1 LHWEPCRHST
11 RLTGSFATV
20 LWNRIDDL
28 GVTLG
33 FRASSDGF
41 NGITGSYEC
50 KHSVTFAELCRDV
63 GLFRYWTAP
72 NLPLFLLAMPCLWML
87 LVSSAWACTYPTSSI
102 SAAPKNSITVANL
115 DKGSL
120 IRLAMPQ
127 VVLALAA
134 FTSYHV
140 QIINRLSSGYPLWYI
155 WLASAIAVPTKQPHD
170 NLIRR
175 GGMAQLI
182 VRSIAIYAIVQ
193 GGLFASF
200 LPPA

>member
-1 LHWEPCRHST
+1 
-11 RLTGSFATV
+11 
-20 LWNRIDDL
+20 
-28 GVTLG
+28 
-33 FRASSDGF
+33 
-41 NGITGSYEC
+41 
-50 KHSVTFAELCRDV
+50 
-63 GLFRYWTAP
+63 
-72 NLPLFLLAMPCLWML
+72 MPCLWML
-87 LVSSAWACTYPTSSI
+87 LASAWACTYPTSSI
-102 SAAPKNSITVANL
+102 PTGPKNSITVANL
-115 DKGSL
+115 DKDSL

-155 WLASAIAVPTKQPHD
+155 WLASEIAVPAKQPRD
-170 NLIRR
+170 NLISR
-175 GGMAQLI
+175 GGKAQLI

>member
-11 RLTGSFATV
+11 RLTRSFATT

-28 GVTLG
+28 GVTLS
-33 FRASSDGF
+33 FRASTDGF

-50 KHSVTFAELCRDV
+50 KHFVTFAELCRDV
-63 GLFRYWTAP
+63 GLFRYWTAS

-102 SAAPKNSITVANL
+102 SNL
-115 DKGSL
+115 DKDSL

-155 WLASAIAVPTKQPHD
+155 WLASAIAVPAKQPHD
-170 NLIRR
+170 TLIRR
-175 GGMAQLI
+175 GGTAQLI

>member
-1 LHWEPCRHST
+1 MHWESCYHST
-11 RLTGSFATV
+11 RLTRSFAKT
-20 LWNRIDDL
+20 LRNRTDDL

-33 FRASSDGF
+33 FRASTDGF
-41 NGITGSYEC
+41 KATTGSYEC
-50 KHSVTFAELCRDV
+50 MHSVTFAESCRDV
-63 GLFRYWTAP
+63 GLFRYWTVP

-102 SAAPKNSITVANL
+102 FTAPKNSITVANL
-115 DKGSL
+115 DKEGL

-134 FTSYHV
+134 FASYHV

-155 WLASAIAVPTKQPHD
+155 WLASAIAEVAKQPYD
-170 NLIRR
+170 NLVRR
-175 GGMAQLI
+175 GGTAQLI

>member
-1 LHWEPCRHST
+1 
-11 RLTGSFATV
+11 
-20 LWNRIDDL
+20 
-28 GVTLG
+28 
-33 FRASSDGF
+33 
-41 NGITGSYEC
+41 
-50 KHSVTFAELCRDV
+50 
-63 GLFRYWTAP
+63 
-72 NLPLFLLAMPCLWML
+72 ML

-155 WLASAIAVPTKQPHD
+155 WLASAIAVPAKQPHD

>member
-1 LHWEPCRHST
+1 M
-11 RLTGSFATV
+11 
-20 LWNRIDDL
+20 
-28 GVTLG
+28 
-33 FRASSDGF
+33 DGF

-50 KHSVTFAELCRDV
+50 KHFVTFAELCRDV
-63 GLFRYWTAP
+63 GLFRYWTAS

-87 LVSSAWACTYPTSSI
+87 LASSVWACTYPTSNI
-102 SAAPKNSITVANL
+102 STVANL
-115 DKGSL
+115 DKDSL

-155 WLASAIAVPTKQPHD
+155 WLASAINVPAKQPHD
-170 NLIRR
+170 TLIRR
-175 GGMAQLI
+175 RGTAQLI

>member
-1 LHWEPCRHST
+1 M
-11 RLTGSFATV
+11 
-20 LWNRIDDL
+20 
-28 GVTLG
+28 
-33 FRASSDGF
+33 
-41 NGITGSYEC
+41 
-50 KHSVTFAELCRDV
+50 TFAEPCRDV
-63 GLFRYWTAP
+63 GLFRYWTAS

-87 LVSSAWACTYPTSSI
+87 LVSSAWACTYPASSI
-102 SAAPKNSITVANL
+102 FTVPKNFSTVANL
-115 DKGSL
+115 DKDSL

-155 WLASAIAVPTKQPHD
+155 WLASAIAEPAKQPHD

-175 GGMAQLI
+175 GGTPQLI

>member
-1 LHWEPCRHST
+1 M
-11 RLTGSFATV
+11 

-28 GVTLG
+28 GVTLS
-33 FRASSDGF
+33 FRASTDGF

-50 KHSVTFAELCRDV
+50 KDSVMFAELCRDV

-87 LVSSAWACTYPTSSI
+87 LASSAWACTYPTLNI
-102 SAAPKNSITVANL
+102 STVAK
-115 DKGSL
+115 DSL

-155 WLASAIAVPTKQPHD
+155 WLASAIAVPAKQPHD
-170 NLIRR
+170 TLIRR